1 MTSIPEKNEEDEVE
15 KSVPVTA
22 AGRYTTYQRP
32 KTVQLPNPSYSSQI
46 IKTQN
51 SPNNIIS
58 SNENV
63 YNMNISDN
71 SHKNEVCIKPVE
83 PVDPVDPVKPVD
95 KPFQR
100 KIEKNST

>member
-22 AGRYTTYQRP
+22 AGRYSTYLRP

-58 SNENV
+58 NNDNV
-63 YNMNISDN
+63 SNMNISDN
-71 SHKNEVCIKPVE
+71 SYKKEECIEPVE
-83 PVDPVDPVKPVD
+83 HVELVETVD
-95 KPFQR
+95 KPFHR
-100 KIEKNST
+100 KIENYST